1 MVTNL
6 VGFLQQA
13 FRENAD
19 VYLVKRPVKN
29 SFIRLAG
36 CFGFDSNNWAL
47 RIDREERKYYYHLTT
62 NGTRTQFLSTQKR
75 IPRKEIAG
83 KVKIG
88 ITRMSDEE
96 VVREG
101 ESYSPYF
108 LLQDDANFSIL
119 ANDLLKSL
127 REENRTYKLYAG
139 NCQGF
144 AMRLATQIQPNDLR
158 SVLIEGRPVTP
169 VGEADHE
176 EHRISRFG
184 RISQANSTSNLSIQP

>member
-1 MVTNL
+1 MKNIPPRHLSSTTLAPRPSRRHLPSTMVTNL

-96 VVREG
+96 VVRE
-101 ESYSPYF
+101 
-108 LLQDDANFSIL
+108 

-144 AMRLATQIQPNDLR
+144 ATRLATQIQPNDLR

-169 VGEADHE
+169 
-176 EHRISRFG
+176 
-184 RISQANSTSNLSIQP
+184 

>member
-1 MVTNL
+1 MVNNL

-19 VYLVKRPVKN
+19 VYLIKRPVKN

-36 CFGFDSNNWAL
+36 CFGFDANHWAL

-62 NGTRTQFLSTQKR
+62 NGTHTQFLFTQKR

-96 VVREG
+96 VIREG
-101 ESYSPYF
+101 DP
-108 LLQDDANFSIL
+108 IL
-119 ANDLLKSL
+119 CSFTV
-127 REENRTYKLYAG
+127 RR
-139 NCQGF
+139 
-144 AMRLATQIQPNDLR
+144 R
-158 SVLIEGRPVTP
+158 
-169 VGEADHE
+169 
-176 EHRISRFG
+176 
-184 RISQANSTSNLSIQP
+184 